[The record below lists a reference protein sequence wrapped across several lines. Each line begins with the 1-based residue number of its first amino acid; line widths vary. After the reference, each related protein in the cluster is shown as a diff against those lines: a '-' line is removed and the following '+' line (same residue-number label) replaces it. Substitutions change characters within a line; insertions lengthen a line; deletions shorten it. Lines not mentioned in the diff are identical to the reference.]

1 MSTSR
6 LSTLS
11 LKNGLPKS
19 NNIWDG
25 ITGFFESIATIT
37 VTSNQSNVDF
47 LNIPST
53 YTHLQIR
60 GISRSN
66 YSTGNYVST
75 GIRFNSDASSLYAA
89 HYLIGN
95 GASASVYGWQN
106 ENRIYGSFSPSA
118 NAISSNFSPFII
130 DILDYANTNK
140 FKTTRTL
147 NGYDNNNTGSTD
159 FNKGIV
165 GISSGLWRSTNAI
178 TSVRLLPPD
187 SYYWVPYTTF
197 ALYGIRSF

>member
-25 ITGFFESIATIT
+25 TTGFFESIATIT

-47 LNIPST
+47 LNIPSK

-66 YSTGNYVST
+66 YPTGNYGST
-75 GIRFNSDASSLYAA
+75 GIRFNSDASSIYAA
-89 HYLIGN
+89 HYLVGN
-95 GASASVYGWQN
+95 GASASVYGWQDQD
-106 ENRIYGSFSPSA
+106 RIYGPFQTSA
-118 NAISSNFSPFII
+118 NAVADNFSAYVI

-140 FKTTRTL
+140 YKMVQTL
-147 NGYDNNNTGSTD
+147 NGFDNNNNGSTD

-165 GISSGLWRSTNAI
+165 GISSGVWRSTSAI

-187 SYYWVPYTTF
+187 SYAWVPYTTF